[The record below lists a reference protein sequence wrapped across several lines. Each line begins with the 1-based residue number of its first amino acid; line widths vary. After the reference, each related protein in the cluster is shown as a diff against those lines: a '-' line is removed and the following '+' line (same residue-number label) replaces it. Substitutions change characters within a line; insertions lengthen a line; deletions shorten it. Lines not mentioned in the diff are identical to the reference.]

1 MAYIVDPINNTLID
15 DEKPFTKIAD
25 NLGKKK
31 EYKQLE
37 FDFSEKKKDVPV
49 RKPGAV
55 PPKTQ
60 TIKKFKDGS
69 KPIVRKENL
78 DERIQRMVYQYD
90 GKPNDKPPLH
100 YNNPNIIDEENY
112 GKRPKPFN
120 NNDPSSYPSDRDQ
133 RQRISS
139 WDLILDTTIK
149 SGTARKKKEMRKYL
163 RDKYKD
169 PNQRKYFSEKEKR
182 FISAYKPPE
191 VTIPK
196 VDTTILTQNF
206 KPIEQ
211 TIEDKIREQHFQ
223 KMLEDQ
229 RRAKAERQGGLAYLL
244 GIDE

>member
-55 PPKTQ
+55 PPKTN

-149 SGTARKKKEMRKYL
+149 SGTAREKKEMRKYL

-211 TIEDKIREQHFQ
+211 TIEDKIREQQFQ

-244 GIDE
+244 GKDE

>member
-1 MAYIVDPINNTLID
+1 MVYIVDPINNTLID

-55 PPKTQ
+55 PPKTN

-149 SGTARKKKEMRKYL
+149 SGTAREKKEMRKYL

-211 TIEDKIREQHFQ
+211 TIEDKIREQQFQ

>member
-60 TIKKFKDGS
+60 TIKKFKDAS

-149 SGTARKKKEMRKYL
+149 SGTAREKKEMRKYL

-211 TIEDKIREQHFQ
+211 TIEDKIREQQFQ

>member
-55 PPKTQ
+55 PPKTN

-149 SGTARKKKEMRKYL
+149 SGTAREKKEMRKYL
-163 RDKYKD
+163 REKYKD

-211 TIEDKIREQHFQ
+211 TIEDKIREQQFQ

>member
-78 DERIQRMVYQYD
+78 DERIQRMVYQFD

-149 SGTARKKKEMRKYL
+149 SGTAREKKEMRKYL

-211 TIEDKIREQHFQ
+211 TIEDKIREQQFQ

>member
-149 SGTARKKKEMRKYL
+149 SGTAREKKEMRKYL
-163 RDKYKD
+163 REKYKD

-211 TIEDKIREQHFQ
+211 TIEDKIREQQFQ

>member
-133 RQRISS
+133 RQKISS

-149 SGTARKKKEMRKYL
+149 SGTAREKKEMRKYL
-163 RDKYKD
+163 REKYKD

-211 TIEDKIREQHFQ
+211 TIEDKIREQQFQ

>member
-55 PPKTQ
+55 PPKTN

-100 YNNPNIIDEENY
+100 YNNPNIIDEENC

-149 SGTARKKKEMRKYL
+149 SGTAREKKEMRKYL

-211 TIEDKIREQHFQ
+211 TIEDKIREQQFQ

>member
-55 PPKTQ
+55 PPKTN

-133 RQRISS
+133 SQRISS

-149 SGTARKKKEMRKYL
+149 SGTAREKKEMRKYL

-211 TIEDKIREQHFQ
+211 TIEDKIREQQFQ

>member
-60 TIKKFKDGS
+60 IIKKFKDGS

-149 SGTARKKKEMRKYL
+149 SGTAREKKEMRKYL

-211 TIEDKIREQHFQ
+211 TIEDKIREQQFQ

>member
-37 FDFSEKKKDVPV
+37 IDFSEKKKDVPV

-112 GKRPKPFN
+112 GKSPKPFN

-149 SGTARKKKEMRKYL
+149 SGTAREKKEMRKYL

-169 PNQRKYFSEKEKR
+169 PNQRKYFSEKDKR

-211 TIEDKIREQHFQ
+211 TIEDNIREQQFQ

>member
-100 YNNPNIIDEENY
+100 YNNQNIIDEENY

-149 SGTARKKKEMRKYL
+149 SGTAREKKEMRKYL

-211 TIEDKIREQHFQ
+211 TIEDKIREQQFQ

>member
-55 PPKTQ
+55 PPKTN

-78 DERIQRMVYQYD
+78 DERIQRMVYKYD

-149 SGTARKKKEMRKYL
+149 SGTAREKKEMRKYL

-211 TIEDKIREQHFQ
+211 TIEDKIREQQFQ

>member
-31 EYKQLE
+31 DYKQLE

-55 PPKTQ
+55 PPKTN

-120 NNDPSSYPSDRDQ
+120 NNAPSSYPSDRDQ

-149 SGTARKKKEMRKYL
+149 SGTAREKKEMRKYL

-211 TIEDKIREQHFQ
+211 TIEDKIREQQFQ

>member
-55 PPKTQ
+55 PPKTN

-78 DERIQRMVYQYD
+78 DERIQRMVYQFD

-149 SGTARKKKEMRKYL
+149 SGTAREKKEMRKYL

-211 TIEDKIREQHFQ
+211 TIEDKIREQQFQ

>member
-15 DEKPFTKIAD
+15 DEKPF
-25 NLGKKK
+25 KKK
-31 EYKQLE
+31 EYEQLE

-55 PPKTQ
+55 PPKTN

-149 SGTARKKKEMRKYL
+149 SGTAREKKEMRKYL

-211 TIEDKIREQHFQ
+211 TIEDKIREQQFQ

>member
-120 NNDPSSYPSDRDQ
+120 NNDTSSYPSDRDQ

-149 SGTARKKKEMRKYL
+149 SGTAREKKEMRKYL

-211 TIEDKIREQHFQ
+211 TIEDKIREQQFQ

>member
-55 PPKTQ
+55 PPKTN

-149 SGTARKKKEMRKYL
+149 SGTAREKKEMRKYL

-182 FISAYKPPE
+182 FISAYKPQE
-191 VTIPK
+191 LTIPK

-211 TIEDKIREQHFQ
+211 TIEDKIREQQFQ

>member
-55 PPKTQ
+55 PPKTN

-100 YNNPNIIDEENY
+100 YNNPNIIDEENH

-149 SGTARKKKEMRKYL
+149 SGTAREKKEMRKYL

-211 TIEDKIREQHFQ
+211 TIEDKIREQQFQ

>member
-1 MAYIVDPINNTLID
+1 MTYIVDPINNTLID

-55 PPKTQ
+55 PPKTN

-149 SGTARKKKEMRKYL
+149 SGTAREKKEMRKYL

-211 TIEDKIREQHFQ
+211 TIEDKIREQQFQ

>member
-55 PPKTQ
+55 PPKTN

-90 GKPNDKPPLH
+90 GKPNDKPPPH

-149 SGTARKKKEMRKYL
+149 SGTAREKKEMRKYL

-211 TIEDKIREQHFQ
+211 TIEDKIREQQFQ

>member
-149 SGTARKKKEMRKYL
+149 SGTAREKKEMRKYL

-169 PNQRKYFSEKEKR
+169 PNQRKYFSEKEKI

-211 TIEDKIREQHFQ
+211 TIEDKIREQQFQ

>member
-1 MAYIVDPINNTLID
+1 MGATNIEPEGLEVQIIDNFSTPISDRT
-15 DEKPFTKIAD
+15 D
-25 NLGKKK
+25 NGRTFLNLFGLDNFN
-31 EYKQLE
+31 QTG
-37 FDFSEKKKDVPV
+37 
-49 RKPGAV
+49 GAV
-55 PPKTQ
+55 P
-60 TIKKFKDGS
+60 
-69 KPIVRKENL
+69 
-78 DERIQRMVYQYD
+78 DELVD
-90 GKPNDKPPLH
+90 

-149 SGTARKKKEMRKYL
+149 SGTAREKKEMRKYL

-211 TIEDKIREQHFQ
+211 TIEDKIREQQFQ

>member
-55 PPKTQ
+55 PPKTN

-139 WDLILDTTIK
+139 WYLILDTTIK
-149 SGTARKKKEMRKYL
+149 SGTAREKKEMRKYL

-211 TIEDKIREQHFQ
+211 TIEDKIREQQFQ

>member
-15 DEKPFTKIAD
+15 DEKPFTKIVD

-149 SGTARKKKEMRKYL
+149 SGTAREKKEMRKYL

-211 TIEDKIREQHFQ
+211 TIEDKIREQQFQ

>member
-55 PPKTQ
+55 QPKTN

-90 GKPNDKPPLH
+90 GKPNATPPLH

-149 SGTARKKKEMRKYL
+149 SGTAREKKEMRKYL

-211 TIEDKIREQHFQ
+211 TIEDKIREQQFQ

>member
-37 FDFSEKKKDVPV
+37 FDFSEKKKDFPV

-55 PPKTQ
+55 PPKTN

-149 SGTARKKKEMRKYL
+149 SGTAREKKEMRKYL

-211 TIEDKIREQHFQ
+211 TIEDKIREQQFQ

>member
-55 PPKTQ
+55 PPKTN

-112 GKRPKPFN
+112 VKRPKPFN

-149 SGTARKKKEMRKYL
+149 SGTAREKKEMRKYL

-211 TIEDKIREQHFQ
+211 TIEDKIREQQFQ

>member
-25 NLGKKK
+25 RLGKKK

-149 SGTARKKKEMRKYL
+149 SGTAREKKEMRKYL

-211 TIEDKIREQHFQ
+211 TIEDKIREQQFQ

>member
-15 DEKPFTKIAD
+15 DEKPF
-25 NLGKKK
+25 KKK

-49 RKPGAV
+49 SKPGAV

-149 SGTARKKKEMRKYL
+149 SGTAREKKEMRKYL

-211 TIEDKIREQHFQ
+211 TIEDKIREQQFQ

>member
-49 RKPGAV
+49 RTPGAV
-55 PPKTQ
+55 PPKTN
-60 TIKKFKDGS
+60 TLKKFKDGS

-149 SGTARKKKEMRKYL
+149 SGTAREKKEMRKYL

-211 TIEDKIREQHFQ
+211 TIEDKIREQQFQ

>member
-100 YNNPNIIDEENY
+100 YNNPNIIDEEIY

-149 SGTARKKKEMRKYL
+149 SGTAREKKEMRKYL

-211 TIEDKIREQHFQ
+211 TIEDKIREQQFQ

>member
-55 PPKTQ
+55 PPKTN

-78 DERIQRMVYQYD
+78 NERIQRMVYQYD

-100 YNNPNIIDEENY
+100 YNNPNILDEENY

-149 SGTARKKKEMRKYL
+149 SGTAREKKEMRKYL

-211 TIEDKIREQHFQ
+211 TIEDKIREQQFQ

>member
-1 MAYIVDPINNTLID
+1 
-15 DEKPFTKIAD
+15 
-25 NLGKKK
+25 
-31 EYKQLE
+31 
-37 FDFSEKKKDVPV
+37 
-49 RKPGAV
+49 
-55 PPKTQ
+55 
-60 TIKKFKDGS
+60 
-69 KPIVRKENL
+69 
-78 DERIQRMVYQYD
+78 MVYQYD
-90 GKPNDKPPLH
+90 GKPNYKPPLH

-149 SGTARKKKEMRKYL
+149 SGTASQKKEMRKYL

-211 TIEDKIREQHFQ
+211 TIEDKIREQQFQ

>member
-55 PPKTQ
+55 PPKTN

-149 SGTARKKKEMRKYL
+149 SGTAREKKEMRKYL

-206 KPIEQ
+206 NPIEQ
-211 TIEDKIREQHFQ
+211 TIEDKIREQQFQ

>member
-149 SGTARKKKEMRKYL
+149 SGTAREKKEMRKYL

-211 TIEDKIREQHFQ
+211 TIEDKIREQQFQ